1 MNQEPDQAKS
11 RAPIIIAGLGA
22 CAAILILLAVSYIAN
37 RLETIEDRI
46 AYQPPAA
53 STDAP
58 PVVSGGT
65 RHAIYVPAYSHIYSH
80 GGQAFMLEVTLSFR
94 NTDPQ
99 HALRIERV
107 SYFDTKGKEI
117 RASPSKSPGI
127 SS

>member
-1 MNQEPDQAKS
+1 M
-11 RAPIIIAGLGA
+11 
-22 CAAILILLAVSYIAN
+22 SYIAN

-117 RASPSKSPGI
+117 RTSPSKSPGI